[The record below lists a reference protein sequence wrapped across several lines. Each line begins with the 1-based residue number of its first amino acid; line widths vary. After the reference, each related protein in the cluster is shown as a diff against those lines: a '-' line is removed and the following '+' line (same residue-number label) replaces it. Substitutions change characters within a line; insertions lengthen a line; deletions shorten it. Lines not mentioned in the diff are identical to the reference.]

1 MQKASSSKRAT
12 QDRQIGYSI
21 PLIRPSVG
29 EEELEEIRSVLESGW
44 LAQGPKVK
52 EFERELAKHLGAKY
66 AVATSSCTTALS
78 LSIDALQLRSRC
90 EVVVPDFTFPA
101 TANVVVKAGST
112 PVLVDVNEDTYAIR
126 VSDTKKAIGKKTSAI
141 IPVHPFGHPFE
152 MDELY
157 ELAEERGIG
166 VIEDAATAF
175 GTRYKRRPI
184 GSTGRA
190 VCFSFHPRK
199 LLTTGEGGCLL
210 TDDREVYERAEAM
223 RTHGQVTNK
232 EGKIEFR
239 YNGLNYR
246 MSDVQAAIGV
256 AQLRKIDAIIDS
268 RRRQAKLYNELLL
281 SSKVNAQLPVEEK
294 WAYHT
299 YQSYVIVLGGSA
311 SRNSKITRILKEKFR
326 IETQVG
332 TYSLR
337 AQPAFQNTC
346 STIGKLKTSTN
357 LYNRSLTLPLYET
370 LSDKEQVYVV
380 GSLANATKL

>member
-1 MQKASSSKRAT
+1 MQKASSSKRGMRDK
-12 QDRQIGYSI
+12 QPGYSI

-29 EEELEEIRSVLESGW
+29 EEELEEVRGVLESGW
-44 LAQGPKVK
+44 LAQGPKVR
-52 EFERELAKHLGAKY
+52 EFERELAKRLRAKF

-78 LSIDALQLRSRC
+78 LSIDALQLKSGG
-90 EVVVPDFTFPA
+90 EMVVPDFTFPA
-101 TANVVVKAGST
+101 TANVVVKAGSI
-112 PVLVDVNEDTYAIR
+112 PVLVDVSEDTYAIKI
-126 VSDTKKAIGKKTSAI
+126 SDAKKAIGKKTSAI

-157 ELAEERGIG
+157 ELAERHGID

-175 GTRYKRRPI
+175 GTRYKGRSV
-184 GSTGRA
+184 GSSGRA
-190 VCFSFHPRK
+190 VSFSFHPRK

-210 TDDREVYERAEAM
+210 TDDREVYERAAAM

-281 SSKVNAQLPVEEK
+281 SSKVDAQLPVEEK

-299 YQSYVIVLGGSA
+299 YQSYVIVLGRSV
-311 SRNSKITRILKEKFR
+311 SRNEIIQVLKEKFR

-337 AQPAFQNTC
+337 AQPAFQDTC
-346 STIGKLKTSTN
+346 STPEKLKTSRE
-357 LYNRSLTLPLYET
+357 LYKRSLTLPLYET
-370 LSDKEQVYVV
+370 LSEKEQAYVV
-380 GSLANATKL
+380 ESLASATNR

>member
-1 MQKASSSKRAT
+1 M
-12 QDRQIGYSI
+12 
-21 PLIRPSVG
+21 
-29 EEELEEIRSVLESGW
+29 EEIRGVLESGW
-44 LAQGPKVK
+44 LAQGPKVR
-52 EFERELAKHLGAKY
+52 EFERELATRLGAKF
-66 AVATSSCTTALS
+66 AIATSSCTTALS
-78 LSIDALQLRSRC
+78 LSIDALQLKSGG
-90 EVVVPDFTFPA
+90 EMIAPDFTFPA
-101 TANVVVKAGST
+101 TANVVVKAVST
-112 PVLVDVNEDTYAIR
+112 PVLVDVSGDTYAIKL
-126 VSDTKKAIGKKTSAI
+126 SDVKKAIGKKTTAI

-157 ELAEERGIG
+157 ELAEKRGID

-175 GTRYKRRPI
+175 GTRYK
-184 GSTGRA
+184 GRA
-190 VCFSFHPRK
+190 VGSSGRAVSFSFHPRK
-199 LLTTGEGGCLL
+199 LLTTGEGGCML
-210 TDDREVYERAEAM
+210 TDDREVYERALAM

-256 AQLRKIDAIIDS
+256 AQLKKIDAIIDS

-281 SSKVNAQLPVEEK
+281 SSKVDAQLPIEEK

-299 YQSYVIVLGGSA
+299 YQSYVIVLGRSVSSNG
-311 SRNSKITRILKEKFR
+311 KIIQILKERFR

-346 STIGKLKTSTN
+346 RAIGKLETSRE
-357 LYNRSLTLPLYET
+357 LYKRSLTLPLYEA
-370 LSDKEQVYVV
+370 LSEKEQAYVV
-380 GSLANATKL
+380 ESLTSAMKR